1 VLFTS
6 AGMQPIVP
14 YFLGKK
20 QPPAKRLVTVQK
32 CFRTTDLDVVGFDTY
47 HNTFFE
53 MLGNFG
59 IGDYWKK
66 EAIGWGWELLTTQF
80 EIDPKTL
87 VATIYFDDDEAFD
100 IWTKEL
106 ALLPPEKV
114 FRLGNLAKGDDTNFW
129 SPGPTGLCGPCS

>member
-1 VLFTS
+1 
-6 AGMQPIVP
+6 MQPIVP

-20 QPPAKRLVTVQK
+20 QPRAKRLVTVQK
-32 CFRTTDLDVVGFDTY
+32 CFRTTDLDVVGTDTY

-80 EIDPKTL
+80 EIDPNTL
-87 VATIYFDDDEAFD
+87 VATVYFDDDEAFA
-100 IWTKEL
+100 ICTKQL
-106 ALLPPEKV
+106 ALLPAPASSG
-114 FRLGNLAKGDDTNFW
+114 RRR
-129 SPGPTGLCGPCS
+129 SPRA